1 MIKFNLFFCAL
12 QKIFQERV
20 IGLRREESS
29 RRRAEREEHIR
40 QIIEARKAEREGKRK
55 KIFYVRREE
64 ERIRILREEEEARKR
79 EGICLKCSDFLWGQC
94 FVLFENLVYA
104 FMDLTCQTL

>member
-1 MIKFNLFFCAL
+1 MFFVL

-20 IGLRREESS
+20 INLRQEEFS
-29 RRRAEREEHIR
+29 RRRVEREEQIR
-40 QIIEARKAEREGKRK
+40 QIIHARKAERDAKRK

-79 EGICLKCSDFLWGQC
+79 EGICSTSFVFLKFH
-94 FVLFENLVYA
+94 
-104 FMDLTCQTL
+104 LTFGVGGGGG

>member
-1 MIKFNLFFCAL
+1 MIKFNLLFCAL
-12 QKIFQERV
+12 QKSFQERV
-20 IGLRREESS
+20 ISLRQDEFS

-40 QIIEARKAEREGKRK
+40 QIIQARKAEREAQRK

-79 EGICLKCSDFLWGQC
+79 EGICLKRSDFLWG
-94 FVLFENLVYA
+94 
-104 FMDLTCQTL
+104 